1 MSYDNL
7 TVIQKTFSSNVQREA
22 FNRLPETCDAVR
34 KALTDAENAIMSDL
48 DICESERATVD
59 SAMCAAFLEI
69 RNNVTNIFR
78 DEQMRLLQEISKQ
91 GLQ

>member
-1 MSYDNL
+1 MSYHNL
-7 TVIQKTFSSNVQREA
+7 TNIQKTFPRNVQSEA

-34 KALTDAENAIMSDL
+34 KALTDAENAIMIDL

-59 SAMCAAFLEI
+59 AAMCAAFLEI

-78 DEQMRLLQEISKQ
+78 DEQMNLLNKLSK
-91 GLQ
+91 